1 MANYSKE
8 FNRRVNPIKDIDYTK
23 NTYKE
28 DSIFIPICMSTVMV
42 NSPEIIGISLSTL
55 ELTKSI
61 DLGIWRQS
69 TGALGAS
76 CGYTIGLSQ
85 SNVLKLIDGLYTMLG
100 RLEGGTIEE
109 GKFYP
114 DKKESDDDEDDKNED
129 A

>member
-8 FNRRVNPIKDIDYTK
+8 FNRRLYPIKDIDYNK

-28 DSIFIPICMSTVMV
+28 DSIFIPICMSTAMV
-42 NSPEIIGISLSTL
+42 NSPEVVGISLSTL
-55 ELTKSI
+55 DLTKSI
-61 DLGIWRQS
+61 DLGIWRQKS
-69 TGALGAS
+69 GSMGVS
-76 CGYTIGLSQ
+76 QGYTIGLSQ
-85 SNVLKLIDGLYTMLG
+85 NDVLRLIDGLYTMLG

-114 DKKESDDDEDDKNED
+114 DKQESDNNENED

>member
-8 FNRRVNPIKDIDYTK
+8 FNRRLYPIKDIDYTK

-28 DSIFIPICMSTVMV
+28 DSIFIPICYSTLMS
-42 NSPEIIGISLSTL
+42 NSPEIVGISLSTL
-55 ELTKSI
+55 DLTKSI
-61 DLGIWRQS
+61 DLGIWRQK
-69 TGALGAS
+69 TGSMGIS
-76 CGYTIGLSQ
+76 QGYTIGLSQ
-85 SNVLKLIDGLYTMLG
+85 SNVLRLIDGLYTMLG

>member
-8 FNRRVNPIKDIDYTK
+8 FNRRLYPIKDIDYNK

-28 DSIFIPICMSTVMV
+28 DSIFIPICMSTAMV
-42 NSPEIIGISLSTL
+42 NSPEVVGISLSTL
-55 ELTKSI
+55 GLTKSV
-61 DLGIWRQS
+61 DLGIWRQKS
-69 TGALGAS
+69 GSMGVS
-76 CGYTIGLSQ
+76 QGYTIGLSQ
-85 SNVLKLIDGLYTMLG
+85 NDVLRLIDGLYTMLG

-114 DKKESDDDEDDKNED
+114 DKKESDDDKNED

>member
-8 FNRRVNPIKDIDYTK
+8 FNRRLYPIKDINYSK

-28 DSIFIPICMSTVMV
+28 DSIFIPICKSTVMV
-42 NSPEIIGISLSTL
+42 NSPEIVGISLSTL
-55 ELTKSI
+55 DLTKSI
-61 DLGIWRQS
+61 DLGIWRQKS
-69 TGALGAS
+69 GSMGVS
-76 CGYTIGLSQ
+76 QGYTIGLSQ
-85 SNVLKLIDGLYTMLG
+85 NDVLKLIDGLYTMLG

-114 DKKESDDDEDDKNED
+114 DKKESDDDENED